1 MKTNLS
7 GNKWLALLS
16 VTLAYSFAF
25 LTRYIWS
32 PIMSDVGAEF
42 QISSTQMGI
51 YMTAFMIGYLI
62 MQIPGGILADRL
74 RPKYLLM
81 TCVGIATAG
90 SAVFSGISSYGIG
103 LLVRGLEG
111 LSLGG
116 IYSSCSKIVSG
127 YFTQKDRAVA
137 MGILLASPSLGIL
150 LANSL
155 GEPLNELLGWRLT
168 VRIVA
173 YIGIAVFLLL
183 FLFVRPG
190 EKETGGAQKVYLGL
204 TAGVPEVTQVLETLL
219 YFADKQ
225 QVLLALSGMLSMF
238 ASVGFA
244 TWMNTYMKTELGY
257 SGLQGGVLLTVY
269 SIVGIAAACIS
280 GPVVKW
286 FNWDPRRF
294 LIVLMA
300 LGAVCM
306 AGFGMVQSYAALM
319 ALGIGYG
326 IVVNLPS
333 AHLANFCIQRAPKRY
348 IATMCALE
356 NLIMQLGAMI
366 QSYVIGAAA
375 DSSGSY
381 HVMWTAFAV
390 AYVLSVAAMCLFN
403 PNGGRTE

>member
-81 TCVGIATAG
+81 TCVGIATAS

-103 LLVRGLEG
+103 LLIRGLEG

-127 YFTQKDRAVA
+127 YFPQKDRAVA

-155 GEPLNELLGWRLT
+155 GEPLNELLGWRQT

-173 YIGIAVFLLL
+173 YIGVAVFLLL

-190 EKETGGAQKVYLGL
+190 EKETGGAQKGGL
-204 TAGVPEVTQVLETLL
+204 LDGTKL

-306 AGFGMVQSYAALM
+306 AGFGMVRSYAALM
-319 ALGIGYG
+319 TLGIGYG

-333 AHLANFCIQRAPKRY
+333 AHLANFCIQRAPKHY

-356 NLIMQLGAMI
+356 NLIMQSGAMI

-375 DSSGSY
+375 DSRGSY
-381 HVMWTAFAV
+381 HVMWTTFAV
-390 AYVLSVAAMCLFN
+390 ACVLSVAAMCLFN
-403 PNGGRTE
+403 PNGGKTE

>member
-1 MKTNLS
+1 
-7 GNKWLALLS
+7 
-16 VTLAYSFAF
+16 
-25 LTRYIWS
+25 
-32 PIMSDVGAEF
+32 MSDVGAEF

-190 EKETGGAQKVYLGL
+190 EKETGGAQKDGL
-204 TAGVPEVTQVLETLL
+204 LDGTKL

-375 DSSGSY
+375 DSSG
-381 HVMWTAFAV
+381 
-390 AYVLSVAAMCLFN
+390 AMCLFN